1 MIYGASH
8 LLRMMLENKVLN
20 QRVTEDMTHGMMAWP
35 ICSIILEFLKS
46 HPEFCSSIQVH
57 HHRCCQ
63 SGSNWEYLAESTT

>member
-20 QRVTEDMTHGMMAWP
+20 QRVTEDMTYGQYAASFWNFQNH
-35 ICSIILEFLKS
+35 ILNFALVE
-46 HPEFCSSIQVH
+46 V

-63 SGSNWEYLAESTT
+63 SGSNTWQSQPRDVFLAKH